1 VSTPSI
7 ARFLDSAANA
17 LNGNGD
23 KLRQTLAQL
32 SGVGRILANGGGN
45 IADIIQNLQTFVT
58 ALRDSN
64 TQLVQFNN
72 RLATLTSVLND
83 NRSDIDAAL
92 SDLSV
97 AVGEVQRFI
106 AGTRDQTSEQIRSLA
121 SVTQNLVDHKM
132 DLQNILHLAPT
143 SFANFYNIYNPDT
156 GSQVGAPVLN
166 PLVQDPVWFYCGM
179 MAAVENATG
188 PETAKLCETYL
199 GPALR
204 LLNANNIPLP
214 INPLLMPAY
223 TPGNVIYSEPRL
235 APGGEGPK
243 PGPPEEPPAISAY
256 AGLPGD
262 YPPAPPPPPPP
273 ARIPGISWPA
283 PTEQPVAPPAP
294 PAPPP
299 TPSLPDLLL
308 PAERPPS

>member
-1 VSTPSI
+1 
-7 ARFLDSAANA
+7 
-17 LNGNGD
+17 
-23 KLRQTLAQL
+23 
-32 SGVGRILANGGGN
+32 
-45 IADIIQNLQTFVT
+45 
-58 ALRDSN
+58 
-64 TQLVQFNN
+64 
-72 RLATLTSVLND
+72 VLND
-83 NRSDIDAAL
+83 NRSDLDAAL

-121 SVTQNLVDHKM
+121 SVTQTLVDKKM
-132 DLQNILHLAPT
+132 ELQNILHLAPN

-156 GSQVGAPVLN
+156 ISQVGAPVLN
-166 PLVQDPVWFYCGM
+166 PLLQDPVWFLCGM
-179 MAAVENATG
+179 IGAVESITG
-188 PETAKLCETYL
+188 AESAKLCEQYL

-204 LLNANNIPLP
+204 LLNANNLPLP
-214 INPLLMPAY
+214 LNPLLMPAY

-243 PGPPEEPPAISAY
+243 PGPPEQPPAISAY

-273 ARIPGISWPA
+273 GRIPGISWPA

-294 PAPPP
+294 PAPPA